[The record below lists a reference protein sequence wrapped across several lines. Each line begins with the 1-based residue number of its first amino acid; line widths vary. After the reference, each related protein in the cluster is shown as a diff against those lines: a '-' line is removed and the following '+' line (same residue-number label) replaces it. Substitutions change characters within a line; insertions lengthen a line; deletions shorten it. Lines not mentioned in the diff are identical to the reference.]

1 MYYVQYVHA
10 RICSIVRKSTELGI
24 KELSCSD
31 AALRLLNTA
40 EDISVIKMMVK
51 YPETVQFSAEMMEPH
66 RITFYLMELAA
77 AFHAYY
83 NRRRVL
89 TDDPMLT
96 SARLYLITAVRQ
108 VIANGLSLLGVSA
121 PESM

>member
-1 MYYVQYVHA
+1 MSSTFTPGYAVSSGKA
-10 RICSIVRKSTELGI
+10 PNWELRSISR
-24 KELSCSD
+24 SD
-31 AALRLLNTA
+31 PALCLLNTA
-40 EDISVIKMMVK
+40 EDISLIKMMVK

-83 NRRRVL
+83 NRQRVL
-89 TDDPMLT
+89 TYDPLVT
-96 SARLYLITAVRQ
+96 LARLYLITAVRQ

>member
-1 MYYVQYVHA
+1 
-10 RICSIVRKSTELGI
+10 
-24 KELSCSD
+24 
-31 AALRLLNTA
+31 
-40 EDISVIKMMVK
+40 MMVK
-51 YPETVQFSAEMMEPH
+51 YPETVRFSAEMMEPH

-77 AFHAYY
+77 ACHAYY

-89 TDDPMLT
+89 TDDPLMT
-96 SARLYLITAVRQ
+96 HARLYLITAVRQ

>member
-1 MYYVQYVHA
+1 
-10 RICSIVRKSTELGI
+10 
-24 KELSCSD
+24 
-31 AALRLLNTA
+31 
-40 EDISVIKMMVK
+40 
-51 YPETVQFSAEMMEPH
+51 
-66 RITFYLMELAA
+66 LAA

-89 TDDPMLT
+89 TDDQLLT
-96 SARLYLITAVRQ
+96 SARLYLIIAVRQ